1 MAAGLKEFVDFIEKG
16 PVRKYFRDTRFNPSG
31 KTDGMTSPVGVDS
44 EGKLWSVP
52 YNTESLAPFKITMT
66 KDAGGNYSLNKSFLQ
81 IKEAYDLSR
90 NIFIEY
96 DGNELIP
103 NMQLVSSGGV
113 GTYNYFIFEHIGVR
127 DDEPAKLIAIHRYRV
142 TVDSYNDVSVHEVI
156 IPENDAFPNKKIVFN
171 CASGTFVSGFD
182 TEDYYN
188 ELLDALFRNRTIDC
202 VVESGLSRFYLS
214 LRRHVYQTQ
223 HPEANELVFYS
234 SSYNSDIRA
243 GWWCQLE
250 ITSTN
255 AVVYLEGE
263 FDAREE

>member
-16 PVRKYFRDTRFNPSG
+16 PVRKYFRDTRFNPSV

-44 EGKLWSVP
+44 EGKIWSVP
-52 YNTESLAPFKITMT
+52 YNTDSLAPFKITMT

-96 DGNELIP
+96 DGYEPFPTIP
-103 NMQLVSSGGV
+103 LVPSAEAGLYDFTFKYV
-113 GTYNYFIFEHIGVR
+113 AVR
-127 DDEPAKLIAIHRYRV
+127 EDEGATTTAIHRY
-142 TVDSYNDVSVHEVI
+142 TVIVDNYNDVTVREEI
-156 IPENDAFPNKKIVFN
+156 IQENNALPNKKIVFN

-188 ELLDALFRNRTIDC
+188 ELLYALSQNRTIDC
-202 VVESGLSRFYLS
+202 VVECGLSRFYLS